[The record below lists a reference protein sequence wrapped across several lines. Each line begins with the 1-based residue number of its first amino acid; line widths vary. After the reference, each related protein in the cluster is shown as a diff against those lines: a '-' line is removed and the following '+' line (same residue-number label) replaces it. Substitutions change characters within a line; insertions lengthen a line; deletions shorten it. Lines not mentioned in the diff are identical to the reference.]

1 MLGSEITLT
10 KLKCVRGAFKSI
22 LEGGE
27 NLTSQ
32 KSDTRLRIL
41 AVEKMLCTSE
51 YPLKISEIIERLK
64 DDFNISVSKKQAI
77 HQDIAAL
84 REYYSINYNRKT
96 GYWIEKL

>member
-1 MLGSEITLT
+1 M
-10 KLKCVRGAFKSI
+10 
-22 LEGGE
+22 
-27 NLTSQ
+27 TSQ

-41 AVEKMLCTSE
+41 AVEKMLRTSD
-51 YPLKISEIIERLK
+51 YPLNLSDIIASLN

>member
-1 MLGSEITLT
+1 M
-10 KLKCVRGAFKSI
+10 I

-84 REYYSINYNRKT
+84 REYHSINYNRKT

>member
-1 MLGSEITLT
+1 M
-10 KLKCVRGAFKSI
+10 
-22 LEGGE
+22 
-27 NLTSQ
+27 
-32 KSDTRLRIL
+32 RIKKKK
-41 AVEKMLCTSE
+41 KMLRTSE
-51 YPLKISEIIERLK
+51 YPLIISEIIERLK

>member
-1 MLGSEITLT
+1 MSGSKITLL

-84 REYYSINYNRKT
+84 REYHSINYNRKT